1 MNRCIMR
8 VVCMREIVREIKLQ
22 TLGHG
27 ARHHELPEKQD
38 PSIPRFHHH
47 RPNQSFSPPS
57 KHIEMQ
63 TQEHVSETQFI
74 TIHF

>member
-1 MNRCIMR
+1 MNNNDETLKL
-8 VVCMREIVREIKLQ
+8 VREREREREIKIQ

-47 RPNQSFSPPS
+47 TPN
-57 KHIEMQ
+57 
-63 TQEHVSETQFI
+63 
-74 TIHF
+74 